1 MNSAQNNPVI
11 LSGTEETSQQDIGQ
25 SNSRLMKSTGRGKD
39 SLEPSILARV
49 SDQPLDGEKM
59 AMLEFMNEPVT
70 IRIATSTDPN
80 AEQVFELNI
89 NGKMEFFRRGEQ
101 KTLPR
106 YFVDRLMR
114 LKVTTFSQ
122 KETTNAEGIRD
133 YLHIPHTG
141 LKYDFA
147 IIRDDNKL
155 GRSWERA
162 VLAEHG

>member
-11 LSGTEETSQQDIGQ
+11 LSGAEETSQKEIGQ
-25 SNSRLMKSTGRGKD
+25 SNSRLMKSTGSGKD
-39 SLEPSILARV
+39 ALEKSILAKV

-59 AMLEFMNEPVT
+59 AMLAFMNEPVT
-70 IRIATSTDPN
+70 IRIATSNDPN

-89 NGKMEFFRRGEQ
+89 NGKMEFFRRNEE
-101 KTLPR
+101 KTVPR

-122 KETTNAEGIRD
+122 KETMNAEGIRD